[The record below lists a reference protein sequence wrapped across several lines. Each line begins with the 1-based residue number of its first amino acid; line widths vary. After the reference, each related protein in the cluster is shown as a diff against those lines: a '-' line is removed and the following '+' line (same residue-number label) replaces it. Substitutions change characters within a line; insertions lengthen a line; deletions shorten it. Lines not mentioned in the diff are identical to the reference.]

1 MSDQQRVLPPVLRPK
16 NISRSQAKA
25 PFFVGVDLGGTNMKI
40 GVVDDNAK
48 TLSYLVA
55 PTEVEKGPIDATR
68 RMADAILSA
77 TLQAGLQ
84 HEDIARVGLGS
95 PGTMDIPG
103 GKFVKPANFPGWE
116 MFPIRDTLAEF
127 CKIPVSYDNDA
138 NVAAF
143 GEAWVGSAREYDS
156 LIMLTLGTGIGCGI
170 VVNGRTLIGQNS
182 HAGESGHN
190 IVDPSDDA
198 RLCNCGK
205 RGHFEAYAS
214 ATGVARRTYDLLE
227 VKNVPTSL
235 HERIDV
241 EKMTTLDKSKLPKL
255 VWEEAKAGDEL
266 SLQIIRDTAKWLAVG
281 LATLMHTIDPHC
293 VLIGGAMTFGG
304 PGDPIG
310 DMFLETVK
318 AEVAKRV
325 YPILAERTIIKYAE
339 LGADAGYLGA
349 AGVARADYYAAGGQ

>member
-1 MSDQQRVLPPVLRPK
+1 MSDQQRVLTP
-16 NISRSQAKA
+16 RSEAKP
-25 PFFVGVDLGGTNMKI
+25 PFFIGVDLGGTNMKI

-48 TLSYLVA
+48 TLSYCVV

-77 TLQAGLQ
+77 ILQAGLQ

-95 PGTMDIPG
+95 PGTMDIPS
-103 GKFVKPANFPGWE
+103 GKFIRPANFPGWE
-116 MFPIRDTLAEF
+116 GFAIRDTLAEF
-127 CKIPVSYDNDA
+127 CKFPVSYDNDA

-143 GEAWVGSAREYDS
+143 GEAWVGNARDYS
-156 LIMLTLGTGIGCGI
+156 SMILLTLGTGIGCGI
-170 VVNGRTLIGQNS
+170 VIEGRTLIGYSS

-190 IVDPSDDA
+190 IVDPSEDA
-198 RLCNCGK
+198 RLCGCGR

-214 ATGVARRTYDLLE
+214 ATAVARRTFDLLE
-227 VKNVPTSL
+227 TNQIPTSL
-235 HERIDV
+235 HQRIDV

-281 LATLMHTIDPHC
+281 MATLMHTIDPQC
-293 VLIGGAMTFGG
+293 ILLGGAMTFGG

-310 DMFLETVK
+310 DMFLATVK

-325 YPILAERTIIKYAE
+325 YPLLVERTVIQYAE

-349 AGVARADYYAAGGQ
+349 AGVARADYYAAGR

>member
-1 MSDQQRVLPPVLRPK
+1 MSDHQRILTP
-16 NISRSQAKA
+16 RSQAAA

-40 GVVDDNAK
+40 GVVDDKAQ
-48 TLSYLVA
+48 TISYLVA
-55 PTEVEKGPIDATR
+55 PTEVEKGPVDATR

-77 TLQAGLQ
+77 ILQAGLQ
-84 HEDIARVGLGS
+84 HDDILRVGLGS

-116 MFPIRDTLAEF
+116 NFPIRDTLAEF

-138 NVAAF
+138 NAAAF
-143 GEAWVGSAREYDS
+143 GESWVGSGREYKS
-156 LIMLTLGTGIGCGI
+156 MLLLTLGTGVGCGI
-170 VVNGRTLIGQNS
+170 VIDGRTLIGQNS

-205 RGHFEAYAS
+205 RGHLEAYAG

-227 VKNVPTSL
+227 AKVPTSL

-241 EKMTTLDKSKLPKL
+241 EKMTMLDKSKLPKL

-281 LATLMHTIDPHC
+281 MATLMHTIDPHC
-293 VLIGGAMTFGG
+293 ILIGGAMTFGG
-304 PGDPIG
+304 PGDPVG
-310 DMFLETVK
+310 DMFLEAVK
-318 AEVAKRV
+318 REVAKRV
-325 YPILAERTIIKYAE
+325 YPILAERTVIQYAE
-339 LGADAGYLGA
+339 LGSDAGYLGA
-349 AGVARADYYAAGGQ
+349 AGIARADYYAAK